1 MDGHRCGLCGRP
13 LYSEKELCFP
23 CRERKCGCE
32 EIHPLFLYQG
42 DAARLLKAYKS
53 GKRPSL
59 AYFFVELLAERISE
73 RWPGRP
79 IVPVPPRAEKIRLHQ
94 WDQVEEIARG
104 LEKKGF
110 RLLKMLKRNP
120 SREQKKLDKKNRS
133 LNAREA
139 YELKHGMAGGAE
151 GLPLLLLD
159 DVCTTGATIEA
170 CAQLLSASG
179 APKVAAIVIAAD

>member
-1 MDGHRCGLCGRP
+1 
-13 LYSEKELCFP
+13 
-23 CRERKCGCE
+23 
-32 EIHPLFLYQG
+32 
-42 DAARLLKAYKS
+42 
-53 GKRPSL
+53 
-59 AYFFVELLAERISE
+59 
-73 RWPGRP
+73 
-79 IVPVPPRAEKIRLHQ
+79 
-94 WDQVEEIARG
+94 VEEIARG

-110 RLLKMLKRNP
+110 QLLRMLKRNP

-139 YELKHGMAGGAE
+139 YALKAGMAGGAE

-179 APKVAAIVIAAD
+179 ASKVAAIVIAAD